1 MAITTIITPHS
12 LCAGLVG
19 YWKLEEA
26 SILLNSFSSESM
38 FIEGTVTTQYAAK
51 SNLGVRFASTGTIQL
66 PGTVYGGNYIYDKFT
81 ISFWM
86 KIDTLAST
94 LAHDSYICYFISTEG
109 SGSAPIVIYLESTND
124 KLTFSTYTM
133 LGVNDYTYS
142 TAITDVVNFMNVI
155 VSCAGVGQPLKIYIN
170 GVDDTQRADTLTSY
184 LRVCNSEVRIGNSDT
199 GQGGNFAGIIDEF
212 CFWRRGLTA
221 TEIVQLSSGNANSF
235 YPFI

>member
-1 MAITTIITPHS
+1 MIIKS
-12 LCAGLVG
+12 KKDENKIIEVS
-19 YWKLEEA
+19 LEEWNKMKKLQLHRYWR
-26 SILLNSFSSESM
+26 IVSSRD
-38 FIEGTVTTQYAAK
+38 IEPAGEAA
-51 SNLGVRFASTGTIQL
+51 RPA
-66 PGTVYGGNYIYDKFT
+66 
-81 ISFWM
+81 
-86 KIDTLAST
+86 
-94 LAHDSYICYFISTEG
+94 
-109 SGSAPIVIYLESTND
+109 
-124 KLTFSTYTM
+124 
-133 LGVNDYTYS
+133 
-142 TAITDVVNFMNVI
+142 DVVNFMNVI